1 MGGRLG
7 IIACGGA
14 LPVLIQEAHPSAMV
28 ITLDGVGSELAA
40 MSHPHRLE
48 EIGVLFTSM
57 KAEGVT
63 DVIFAGALTRPKLNP
78 MLFDSEMQAI
88 APRLLQAMAMGDD
101 GLLRTVIAI
110 FEEQGF
116 NVLGVGDL
124 MPQLVAGEDLA
135 LGDAPSE
142 ADEADIA
149 RAAEILR
156 GIAPLDLGQGCAVA
170 GGQCLGIETVQG
182 TDALL
187 RFVGE
192 TPAQYRRDGRGGVY
206 VKAAKTGQDLRMDMP
221 AIGPKTVA
229 AVAAAGLTGMV
240 VEADRVLILDRYATL
255 QAAREAGI
263 FLQARAL

>member
-1 MGGRLG
+1 MDGRLG

-14 LPVLIQEAHPSAMV
+14 LPVLIHKAHPDAMV
-28 ITLDGVGSELAA
+28 ITLDGIQSDLVAQ
-40 MSHPHRLE
+40 SHPHRLE

-57 KAEGVT
+57 KAGGVT
-63 DVIFAGALTRPKLNP
+63 DVIFAGALTRPKMNP
-78 MLFDSEMQAI
+78 MLFDTEMQVI
-88 APRLLQAMAMGDD
+88 APRLVQAMAMGDD
-101 GLLRTVIAI
+101 GLLRTVIDI

-116 NVLGVGDL
+116 HVRGVGDL
-124 MPQLVAGEDLA
+124 MPELVAGDDLA
-135 LGDAPSE
+135 LGSDPTDR
-142 ADEADIA
+142 DEADIA
-149 RAAEILR
+149 RAAQILR

-192 TPAQYRRDGRGGVY
+192 TPARYRPDGRGGVY

-221 AIGPKTVA
+221 TIGPKTVA
-229 AVAAAGLTGMV
+229 SVAAAGLSGMV
-240 VEADRVLILDRYATL
+240 VEAGCVLILDRAATL
-255 QAAREAGI
+255 KAASEAGI